1 MVDMTTAR
9 TEVQRVAK
17 LGRVDSGVFM
27 TESMYDTLYLNFR
40 NEKASLLLLNFVVPP
55 WENLRYKTFF
65 FPIVI
70 SPRVIRQALRR
81 PDPIIISSSLA
92 RKA

>member
-1 MVDMTTAR
+1 M
-9 TEVQRVAK
+9 AK

-65 FPIVI
+65 PYCDIT
-70 SPRVIRQALRR
+70 
-81 PDPIIISSSLA
+81 
-92 RKA
+92 

>member
-1 MVDMTTAR
+1 MVGTTTAR

-17 LGRVDSGVFM
+17 LGRVDYGVFM

-65 FPIVI
+65 PYRDIT
-70 SPRVIRQALRR
+70 
-81 PDPIIISSSLA
+81 
-92 RKA
+92 